1 VARAF
6 NENNGHCGNS
16 AVEAILGGALMWDLF
31 ALFFTAAFFAIALW
45 YVQGCEKLR

>member
-1 VARAF
+1 MRDVD
-6 NENNGHCGNS
+6 GHCGNS
-16 AVEAILGGALMWDLF
+16 AVQVMPGGASMWDLL